1 LSDHAGSTIS
11 CVVPEPVKVKKL
23 ERGVRTMKVP
33 TVKANL
39 DPHAVGAGVV
49 DSNPANNTDSVRV
62 TVLEALPRLR

>member
-1 LSDHAGSTIS
+1 M
-11 CVVPEPVKVKKL
+11 KKL